1 MHYLVP
7 VDFSDNSLQALDLA
21 LALAAPRADRIT
33 VIHII
38 ETHYD
43 FATQVALYTE
53 QQRKEGRKR
62 GKELLAKH
70 AHAPV
75 SLRFKLEEGNPAIQI
90 TQLASKQK
98 VDLVVM
104 GTQGASGITKSLIGT
119 VAVSVVRDA
128 PCPVLIV
135 PSTAPKIDPHQF
147 VLGLEFAEHE
157 PPRLDWLAEQ
167 VKKWKGHLQVVHVYS
182 SDKQGFKQLLLELGI
197 KQYLAKKYPSL
208 KAEFLA
214 LTGEKPT
221 EVLSTYMNSHPGILV
236 MSHAHQ
242 GFWMDLF
249 TNSESVQMAFS
260 TQVPLLILR

>member
-7 VDFSDNSLQALDLA
+7 VDFSDNSLQALDVA
-21 LALAAPRADRIT
+21 LALASPRVDRIT
-33 VIHII
+33 VIHVI

-43 FATQVALYTE
+43 FATQVALFTE

-70 AHAPV
+70 AHTQV
-75 SLRFKLEEGNPAIQI
+75 SVRFKLEEGNPAIQI
-90 TQLASKQK
+90 SQLASKQK
-98 VDLVVM
+98 VNLIVM

-119 VAVSVVRDA
+119 VAVSVVREA
-128 PCPVLIV
+128 PCPVLVI
-135 PSTAPKIDPHQF
+135 PATAAKTNLHQF

-157 PPRLDWLAEQ
+157 PPTLDWLAKQ
-167 VKKWKGHLQVVHVYS
+167 IKKWKGKLQVIHVQHS
-182 SDKQGFKQLLLELGI
+182 EKQEFKQVLLELGI
-197 KQYLAKKYPSL
+197 KQYLSKKYPSL
-208 KAEFLA
+208 KAEFLT

-221 EVLSTYMNSHPGILV
+221 EVLGTYMKSHPGILV

-242 GFWMDLF
+242 GFWEELF
-249 TNSESVQMAFS
+249 TKSKSIQMAFQ

>member
-7 VDFSDNSLQALDLA
+7 VDFSDNSLQALDVA
-21 LALAAPRADRIT
+21 LALASPRVDRIT
-33 VIHII
+33 VIHVI

-43 FATQVALYTE
+43 FATQVALFTE

-70 AHAPV
+70 AHTQV
-75 SLRFKLEEGNPAIQI
+75 SVRFKLEEGNPAIQI
-90 TQLASKQK
+90 SQLASKQK
-98 VDLVVM
+98 VNLIVM

-119 VAVSVVRDA
+119 VAVSVVREA
-128 PCPVLIV
+128 PCPVLVI
-135 PSTAPKIDPHQF
+135 PATAAKTNLHQF

-157 PPRLDWLAEQ
+157 PPTLNWLAKQ
-167 VKKWKGHLQVVHVYS
+167 IKKWKRKLQVIHVQPS
-182 SDKQGFKQLLLELGI
+182 GKQVFKQVLLELGF
-197 KQYLAKKYPSL
+197 KQYLSKKYPSL
-208 KAEFLA
+208 KAEFLT

-221 EVLSTYMNSHPGILV
+221 EVLGTYMKSHPGILV

-242 GFWMDLF
+242 GFWEELF
-249 TNSESVQMAFS
+249 TKSESIQMAFR

>member
-21 LALAAPRADRIT
+21 LALASPRADRIT

-43 FATQVALYTE
+43 FATQVAMYTE
-53 QQRKEGRKR
+53 QQLKEGRKR

-70 AHAPV
+70 AQVA
-75 SLRFKLEEGNPAIQI
+75 LRFKLEEGNPTIQI
-90 TQLASKQK
+90 SQLASKQK
-98 VDLVVM
+98 VDLIVM

-119 VAVSVVRDA
+119 VAVSVIREA

-135 PSTAPKIDPHQF
+135 PSKASKTNLPHF
-147 VLGLEFAEHE
+147 VLGLEFADHE
-157 PPRLDWLAEQ
+157 PPQLDWLAKQ
-167 VKKWKGHLQVVHVYS
+167 IKKWKGKLQVIHVQPS
-182 SDKQGFKQLLLELGI
+182 EKQEFKQVLLELGI

-208 KAEFLA
+208 KAEFLT

-249 TNSESVQMAFS
+249 TKGESVQMAFS
-260 TQVPLLILR
+260 TQVPLLILH

>member
-21 LALAAPRADRIT
+21 LALASPRADRIT

-43 FATQVALYTE
+43 FATQVAMYTE
-53 QQRKEGRKR
+53 QQLKEGRKR

-70 AHAPV
+70 AQVA
-75 SLRFKLEEGNPAIQI
+75 LRFKLEEGNPTIQI
-90 TQLASKQK
+90 SQLASKQK
-98 VDLVVM
+98 VDLIVM

-119 VAVSVVRDA
+119 VAVSVIREA

-135 PSTAPKIDPHQF
+135 PSKASKTNLPHF
-147 VLGLEFAEHE
+147 VLGLEFADHE
-157 PPRLDWLAEQ
+157 PPQLDWLAKQ
-167 VKKWKGHLQVVHVYS
+167 IKKWKGKLQVIHVQPS
-182 SDKQGFKQLLLELGI
+182 EKQEFKQVLLELGI
-197 KQYLAKKYPSL
+197 KQYLSKKYPSL
-208 KAEFLA
+208 KAEFLT

-221 EVLSTYMNSHPGILV
+221 AVLGTYMKSHPGILV

-242 GFWMDLF
+242 GFWEELF
-249 TNSESVQMAFS
+249 TKSESVQMAFRS
-260 TQVPLLILR
+260 QVPLLILR

>member
-7 VDFSDNSLQALDLA
+7 VDFSDNSLQALDMAIA
-21 LALAAPRADRIT
+21 LASPRLDRIT
-33 VIHII
+33 VIHVI

-43 FATQVALYTE
+43 FATQVAMYTE

-75 SLRFKLEEGNPAIQI
+75 SLRFKLEEGNPAFQI
-90 TQLASKQK
+90 SQLALKQK
-98 VDLVVM
+98 VNLIVM

-119 VAVSVVRDA
+119 VAVSVIREA

-135 PSTAPKIDPHQF
+135 PSTAPKIEPHQF

-157 PPRLDWLAEQ
+157 PPRLDWLAKQ
-167 VKKWKGHLQVVHVYS
+167 VKKWKGHLKVIHVYK
-182 SDKQGFKQLLLELGI
+182 SDKQGFIQLLLELGI

-208 KAEFLA
+208 KAEFLT
-214 LTGEKPT
+214 LRGEKPAET
-221 EVLSTYMNSHPGILV
+221 LGPYMKSHPGILV
-236 MSHAHQ
+236 MSHAHR
-242 GFWMDLF
+242 GFWEELF
-249 TNSESVQMAFS
+249 TKSESIQLAFR
-260 TQVPLLILR
+260 TQIPLLILR

>member
-7 VDFSDNSLQALDLA
+7 VDFSDNSHLALDVA
-21 LALAAPRADRIT
+21 LALASPRVDRIT

-53 QQRKEGRKR
+53 QQLKEGRKR

-90 TQLASKQK
+90 SQLAKK
-98 VDLVVM
+98 LKIDLIVM

-119 VAVSVVRDA
+119 VAVSVVREA
-128 PCPVLIV
+128 PSPVLVV
-135 PSTAPKIDPHQF
+135 PTTATKFDPHQF
-147 VLGLEFAEHE
+147 VLGLEFADHE
-157 PPRLDWLAEQ
+157 PPTLDWLAKQ
-167 VKKWKGHLQVVHVYS
+167 LKKWKGHLQVVHVYP
-182 SDKQGFKQLLLELGI
+182 SDKQEFRQLLFELGI

-208 KAEFLA
+208 KTEFLT

-221 EVLSTYMNSHPGILV
+221 EVLGTYMKSHPGILV
-236 MSHAHQ
+236 MSHAHR
-242 GFWMDLF
+242 GFWEELF
-249 TNSESVQMAFS
+249 TKSESIQLAFR